1 MKADLEEKKKSIK
14 DLEVKALATSKD
26 KKEVGKSALSL
37 FKEANERLK
46 QGIKDNDLN
55 SVRVAQDL
63 PAPLSRKSY
72 NVIVDQLLTTSKDV
86 AANSMKQAA
95 LAEMELT
102 KNRNITVS
110 GDGTWKTR
118 GHNLNNWRLQP
129 SLETLTGIV
138 ILTLLTPMAMN
149 TNYPI

>member
-55 SVRVAQDL
+55 SIRVAQGML
-63 PAPLSRKSY
+63 EG
-72 NVIVDQLLTTSKDV
+72 
-86 AANSMKQAA
+86 
-95 LAEMELT
+95 AEKLREKEKEHEEKEE
-102 KNRNITVS
+102 KN
-110 GDGTWKTR
+110 
-118 GHNLNNWRLQP
+118 
-129 SLETLTGIV
+129 
-138 ILTLLTPMAMN
+138 
-149 TNYPI
+149 